1 MNEPKINWTPELAE
15 KYKKR
20 YGAYPTTYKQPTQ
33 PKMSDKEEAAM
44 RIQEQSF
51 RGLPV
56 PEGSVY
62 PGSYIARTD
71 SSVTGEYT
79 RKLAQQ
85 KEQRAVSKEKRDIGL
100 YRERIKKLRTGT
112 TKEPDYMK
120 EAETL
125 STKIANIDK
134 SLEEMTQQFEKSP
147 EVGTYVKKTV
157 GGEPA
162 YKPAVSEERKTKLLG
177 KKEQLIKQQQITERN
192 AKIQL
197 YANKKGIPAKELVSK
212 FDRFEQISQEV
223 EGNPDKYISGVILDQ
238 NKRKQALLD
247 IINKRA
253 ASEIGID
260 IDDVENILNIKI
272 K

>member
-1 MNEPKINWTPELAE
+1 MSDEPKYKYTPETAAIYRKLRGTDPPGYKSETPKLSKWETAYQTVYSGHGNRADSLAL
-15 KYKKR
+15 
-20 YGAYPTTYKQPTQ
+20 
-33 PKMSDKEEAAM
+33 
-44 RIQEQSF
+44 
-51 RGLPV
+51 GLPQH
-56 PEGSVY
+56 ELSLKKAA
-62 PGSYIARTD
+62 SAEARAA
-71 SSVTGEYT
+71 G
-79 RKLAQQ
+79 
-85 KEQRAVSKEKRDIGL
+85 KEKRDIAL
-100 YRERIKKLRTGT
+100 YGERIKKLRTDT

-120 EAETL
+120 KAETL

-260 IDDVENILNIKI
+260 IDDVEKILNIKI

>member
-1 MNEPKINWTPELAE
+1 MNEPKL
-15 KYKKR
+15 KQKKEITLDEFKSWFPQKP
-20 YGAYPTTYKQPTQ
+20 ATQ
-33 PKMSDKEEAAM
+33 PKLTFK
-44 RIQEQSF
+44 EQSYQNIY
-51 RGLPV
+51 GENPKPTYADSTAL
-56 PEGSVY
+56 G
-62 PGSYIARTD
+62 IAMTP
-71 SSVTGEYT
+71 Y
-79 RKLAQQ
+79 Q
-85 KEQRAVSKEKRDIGL
+85 KEQLKLAKERNQRQNSL
-100 YRERIKKLRTGT
+100 YSERIKKLRTDT

-120 EAETL
+120 KAETL